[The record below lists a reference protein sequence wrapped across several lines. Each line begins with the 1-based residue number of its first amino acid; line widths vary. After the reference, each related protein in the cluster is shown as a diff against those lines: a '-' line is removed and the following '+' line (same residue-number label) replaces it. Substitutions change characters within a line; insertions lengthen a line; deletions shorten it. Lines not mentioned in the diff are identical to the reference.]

1 ESRLRLSRCGRAQ
14 PGAPESSTLDL
25 VAIEFRMV
33 VPAVPGMTDVR
44 TSSWLAELLGV
55 ELPPTGITMVARRAL
70 A

>member
-1 ESRLRLSRCGRAQ
+1 
-14 PGAPESSTLDL
+14 
-25 VAIEFRMV
+25 MV